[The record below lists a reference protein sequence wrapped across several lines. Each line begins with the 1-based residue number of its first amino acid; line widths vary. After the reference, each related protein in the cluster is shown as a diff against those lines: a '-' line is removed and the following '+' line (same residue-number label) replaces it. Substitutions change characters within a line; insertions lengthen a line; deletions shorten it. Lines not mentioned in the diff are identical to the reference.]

1 MLILALDTTSEA
13 GGAAIFE
20 DERCL
25 GQIAHQGAANEYSAA
40 LFEMTERLVAQ
51 SGASQGSALKSLADV
66 NLFVVANGPGS
77 FTGIR
82 VGIAAVQAWAKV
94 FGKPVKGV
102 SVLEALAETAQPG
115 TENVLAILNAYR
127 GEFYVGEFRRAADGR
142 FLALG
147 DGRVATAAALKDFA
161 TRTSGERANWTG
173 LVRAHD
179 KAALALR
186 ESLGGDLRWQV
197 VEGTLL
203 SAMARLGRRAAL
215 EGHLDPPDQL
225 DAYYIR
231 RTDAELNW
239 KE

>member
-20 DERCL
+20 DDICL
-25 GQIAHQGAANEYSAA
+25 AQISHAGAANEYSVA
-40 LFEMTERLVAQ
+40 LFEMTERLVAE
-51 SGASQGSALKSLADV
+51 ASRRQNSPLLGLADID
-66 NLFVVANGPGS
+66 LYVVANGPGS

-82 VGIAAVQAWAKV
+82 VGVAAAQAWAKV
-94 FGKPVKGV
+94 FGKPVKGM
-102 SVLEALAETAQPG
+102 SVLEALAESAQPAA
-115 TENVLAILNAYR
+115 ENVLAILNAYR
-127 GEFYVGEFRRAADGR
+127 GEFYVGEFRKAGDGR
-142 FLALG
+142 FVAST
-147 DGRVATAAALKDFA
+147 DGRAANAEALRDFA
-161 TRTSGERANWTG
+161 SRLSGEGASWTC

-179 KAALALR
+179 KAARALR
-186 ESLGGDLRWQV
+186 EILGGDLRWQV

-203 SAMARLGRRAAL
+203 NAIARLGRRAAL
-215 EGHLDPPDQL
+215 TGHLDLPGQL